1 MSTDVNVMSVL
12 QYAVEVLNV
21 KHIILCGHYECGG
34 IKSAMGN
41 KNYGLI
47 NQWLMTI
54 KDVYRL
60 HQQELDSYQD
70 EVLKY
75 RRLVELNAVEQ
86 AYNLVKIPFVQKQRA
101 LYGIPEIHAWAYD
114 IKTGLINDLK
124 LDETIISK
132 SDSIYSQH

>member
-1 MSTDVNVMSVL
+1 MSVL

-70 EVLKY
+70 EDLKY

-86 AYNLVKIPFVQKQRA
+86 AYNLVKIPFVQKQ
-101 LYGIPEIHAWAYD
+101 
-114 IKTGLINDLK
+114 
-124 LDETIISK
+124 
-132 SDSIYSQH
+132 